1 MQNTLKGPLPVFAVY
16 LLLLAAAYAGGDGG
30 VDHAASGSVDLAPW
44 PVARCVSAALG
55 GPDGST
61 GTGAVMATVLLA
73 FAAAVTTWFV
83 VLLSWT
89 GNRVVSFIAGALWCL
104 VPVFG
109 ESFLTRD
116 GALIQVLPTLG
127 IGLTLLIRERGWAAV
142 HRGHGAR
149 SWEAAA
155 LVIGLLTMASGP
167 SGLAVGVLAV
177 LVDLVF
183 HHGHGGPRPQ
193 RDALANALPIATL
206 VWSGA
211 LWAFSPTGTGGLAAF
226 DGWFPNVFAVVL
238 VFVACGG
245 LVMGLRHM
253 TAGPKWVV
261 LYAGFGA
268 AWYVACAAAATAG
281 NASGGL
287 AAAAGLTLLPPAI
300 LWRYLLALVP
310 ELPTSGS
317 AAPTLVPEKLRANL
331 PPFPDLPDVAPVAT
345 TPASQIGRPSSAIPF
360 PSVPEVRASVEAAV
374 QTAVAAATN
383 VVRSAAVAPDGASP
397 AVVDVQR
404 VKRASEALN
413 REWNDRALDRN
424 LFANYCR
431 PYLSTR
437 TRVLEIGQGN
447 GAFTRLMAPE
457 VEHVVCF
464 DFSRSRLDA
473 ARQALSDNVNVSYVL
488 GDESGLAPLRAGSID
503 LAFSYELFVHLDQE
517 EAFLYLQDL
526 RRVLRPGGRAILA
539 FANLL
544 DPLGF
549 AQFEAEVAGRR
560 PGGRTVGRI
569 NFLSPDV
576 VRTLVTSAQLDVESI
591 HLAANNRDMITIL
604 GRPSG

>member
-1 MQNTLKGPLPVFAVY
+1 MQNTLKGPLPVFVVY

-30 VDHAASGSVDLAPW
+30 VDHAASGAVDLAPW

-73 FAAAVTTWFV
+73 FAAAATTWFV

-167 SGLAVGVLAV
+167 SGLAVGALAV

-253 TAGPKWVV
+253 TADPKWVV

-317 AAPTLVPEKLRANL
+317 AAPTLVPEKLRASL

-383 VVRSAAVAPDGASP
+383 AARSDAVALDGASP

-404 VKRASEALN
+404 VKQASEALE

-488 GDESGLAPLRAGSID
+488 GDESGLASLRAGSID

-517 EAFLYLQDL
+517 EAFLYLLDL

-591 HLAANNRDMITIL
+591 HIAANNRDMITIL

>member
-1 MQNTLKGPLPVFAVY
+1 M
-16 LLLLAAAYAGGDGG
+16 
-30 VDHAASGSVDLAPW
+30 
-44 PVARCVSAALG
+44 
-55 GPDGST
+55 
-61 GTGAVMATVLLA
+61 
-73 FAAAVTTWFV
+73 
-83 VLLSWT
+83 
-89 GNRVVSFIAGALWCL
+89 
-104 VPVFG
+104 
-109 ESFLTRD
+109 
-116 GALIQVLPTLG
+116 
-127 IGLTLLIRERGWAAV
+127 
-142 HRGHGAR
+142 
-149 SWEAAA
+149 
-155 LVIGLLTMASGP
+155 
-167 SGLAVGVLAV
+167 LAV

-317 AAPTLVPEKLRANL
+317 GAPTLVPEKLRASL

-374 QTAVAAATN
+374 QTAVAA
-383 VVRSAAVAPDGASP
+383 
-397 AVVDVQR
+397 
-404 VKRASEALN
+404 
-413 REWNDRALDRN
+413 
-424 LFANYCR
+424 
-431 PYLSTR
+431 
-437 TRVLEIGQGN
+437 QG
-447 GAFTRLMAPE
+447 
-457 VEHVVCF
+457 
-464 DFSRSRLDA
+464 
-473 ARQALSDNVNVSYVL
+473 
-488 GDESGLAPLRAGSID
+488 GLAASSLSFFEPWYRGGDTLWDGFRLEGPSLTWHFRGD
-503 LAFSYELFVHLDQE
+503 PHVHVW
-517 EAFLYLQDL
+517 AH
-526 RRVLRPGGRAILA
+526 V
-539 FANLL
+539 
-544 DPLGF
+544 
-549 AQFEAEVAGRR
+549 AE
-560 PGGRTVGRI
+560 T
-569 NFLSPDV
+569 PDV
-576 VRTLVTSAQLDVESI
+576 PFNSI
-591 HLAANNRDMITIL
+591 AIE
-604 GRPSG
+604 G